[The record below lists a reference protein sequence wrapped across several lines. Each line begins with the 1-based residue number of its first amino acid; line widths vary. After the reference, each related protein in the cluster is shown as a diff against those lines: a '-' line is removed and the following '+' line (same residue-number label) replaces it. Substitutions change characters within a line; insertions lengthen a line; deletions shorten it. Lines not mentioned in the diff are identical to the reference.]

1 LLSPKTPFVPFS
13 APVANIRLFECRQF
27 KGDLTMM
34 RKWILAA
41 LAFMFVIAAVGTAAS
56 MDQGNKRKGKYVYR
70 KVYATCFARGACASE
85 TPPLSPNHKT
95 QAEWEQVF
103 DSRDF
108 AQFGCAQEWG
118 QLSGTDLTDI
128 FTYLYAHASDSP
140 TPLSCK

>member
-1 LLSPKTPFVPFS
+1 
-13 APVANIRLFECRQF
+13 
-27 KGDLTMM
+27 MM

-41 LAFMFVIAAVGTAAS
+41 LALMFVIAAAGAAAS
-56 MDQGNKRKGKYVYR
+56 MEQGNKRKGKYVYR
-70 KVYATCFARGACASE
+70 KVYTSCFARGACASE

-95 QAEWEQVF
+95 QAEWQQVF

-108 AQFGCAQEWG
+108 AQFGCAEEWG
-118 QLSGTDLTDI
+118 QLSDTDLSDI